1 MIYTRIPSWVRSAL
15 AGMTMLI
22 VGVLIGAVV
31 LPSATGAAFDGVFD
45 NNYQITGELI
55 AEMER
60 TYGDIYNRAAPAVVS
75 ITALMEDEGQFGG
88 ATGSGFVMD
97 LEGHIVTNYHVVEGA
112 TRVEI
117 NMFDGTRVV
126 AEVTGT
132 DPDSDIAV
140 LKVDVSQDR
149 LRPLPFGDSDALT
162 VGQTALAI
170 GNPFAKDWTLTSGI
184 ISALNRSIVGLN
196 RYSIGGV
203 IQTDAA
209 INPGNSGGPLLNL
222 KGEVIGINSQ
232 IEGGLRQNAGIGFA
246 VPSNLVKRIA
256 QELITEGRVHYSFLG
271 ISSRPVDLDLIE
283 QFELPN
289 NIRGVAVL
297 EATDNYP
304 AATAGIQ
311 TLGNDSIDI
320 ITAINGRPIRDFDD
334 MIGYLAIHTTPGETV
349 TLTIYRQGQVLSIP
363 VTLIERPGRD

>member
-1 MIYTRIPSWVRSAL
+1 MRGLV
-15 AGMTMLI
+15 AGVAI
-22 VGVLIGAVV
+22 FVVGVMIGVSV
-31 LPSATGAAFDGVFD
+31 WPSATGAAFDGIFS
-45 NNYQITGELI
+45 NSPQITGDLI

-60 TYGDIYNRAAPAVVS
+60 TYGDIYNRAAPSVVS
-75 ITALMEDEGQFGG
+75 ITALSDASGQMGG
-88 ATGSGFVMD
+88 ATGSGFIID
-97 LEGHIVTNYHVVEGA
+97 TDGHIVTNDHVIEGA
-112 TRVEI
+112 TRIEI
-117 NMFDGTRVV
+117 NMYDGTRVLAKV
-126 AEVTGT
+126 VGA
-132 DPDSDIAV
+132 DADSDVAV

-149 LRPLPFGDSDALT
+149 LRPLPFGDSDALI
-162 VGQTALAI
+162 VGQTALAL

-232 IEGGLRQNAGIGFA
+232 IEGGLRQNAGVGFA
-246 VPSNLVKRIA
+246 IPSNLVKRIA
-256 QELITEGRVHYSFLG
+256 SELISEGRVHYSFLG

-283 QFELPN
+283 QFKLPN

-297 EATDNYP
+297 EATAKYP
-304 AATAGIQ
+304 AAQAGIQ

-320 ITAINGRPIRDFDD
+320 ITAIDGRPVNDFDD
-334 MIGYLAIHTTPGETV
+334 MIGYLAIHTNPGQTI
-349 TLTIYRQGQVLSIP
+349 TLTVYRQGQILSIP
-363 VTLIERPGRD
+363 VTLIQRPTRQ

>member
-1 MIYTRIPSWVRSAL
+1 MHTGIRNWLRR
-15 AGMTMLI
+15 GI
-22 VGVLIGAVV
+22 VGLTLLVIGVMIGTVV
-31 LPSATGAAFDGVFD
+31 LPSATGAAFDGAF
-45 NNYQITGELI
+45 NNSYEINGDLI

-60 TYGDIYNRAAPAVVS
+60 TYADIYNRAAPAVVS

-97 LEGHIVTNYHVVEGA
+97 TEGHIVTNYHVVEQA
-112 TRVEI
+112 SRVEI
-117 NMFDGTRVV
+117 NMFDGTRVL
-126 AEVTGT
+126 AEIVGT

-140 LKVDVSQDR
+140 LKVDVGQDR

-256 QELITEGRVHYSFLG
+256 QEIITEGRVHYSFLG

-283 QFELPN
+283 QFDLPN

-297 EATDNYP
+297 EATEKYP
-304 AATAGIQ
+304 AAAAGIQ
-311 TLGNDSIDI
+311 TLGNASIDI

-349 TLTIYRQGQVLSIP
+349 VLTIYRQGQILSIP
-363 VTLIERPGRD
+363 VTLIERPGRQ